1 MSEAISQLTDSNF
14 EGEVISSEKPVLVDF
29 WAVWCGP
36 CKMIAPE
43 LKKLSE
49 EKSGELKIGRLN
61 VDDNRDIAI
70 KYGIS
75 SIPTLLLFK
84 NGEVV
89 KKLIGAMSKDKILTE
104 IGLTPE
110 EFIQIKVEFS
120 NENNWDSDVVCFG
133 SLSYCCMRRN
143 GCSRRDLALVERY
156 PNKSLEEIMKI
167 YFLRFLRR
175 SVIVI

>member
-14 EGEVISSEKPVLVDF
+14 EDEVISSEKPVLVDF

-36 CKMIAPE
+36 CLMIAPE

-104 IGLTPE
+104 IS
-110 EFIQIKVEFS
+110 Q
-120 NENNWDSDVVCFG
+120 
-133 SLSYCCMRRN
+133 
-143 GCSRRDLALVERY
+143 
-156 PNKSLEEIMKI
+156 
-167 YFLRFLRR
+167 FL
-175 SVIVI
+175 

>member
-1 MSEAISQLTDSNF
+1 MSEAIYQLTDLNF
-14 EGEVISSEKPVLVDF
+14 EDEVISSEKPVLVDF

-36 CKMIAPE
+36 CLMIAPE

-61 VDDNRDIAI
+61 VDNNRDIAI

-104 IGLTPE
+104 IS
-110 EFIQIKVEFS
+110 Q
-120 NENNWDSDVVCFG
+120 
-133 SLSYCCMRRN
+133 
-143 GCSRRDLALVERY
+143 
-156 PNKSLEEIMKI
+156 
-167 YFLRFLRR
+167 FL
-175 SVIVI
+175 

>member
-14 EGEVISSEKPVLVDF
+14 EDEVISSEKPVLVDF

-84 NGEVV
+84 NGQVV

-104 IGLTPE
+104 IS
-110 EFIQIKVEFS
+110 Q
-120 NENNWDSDVVCFG
+120 
-133 SLSYCCMRRN
+133 
-143 GCSRRDLALVERY
+143 
-156 PNKSLEEIMKI
+156 
-167 YFLRFLRR
+167 FL
-175 SVIVI
+175 